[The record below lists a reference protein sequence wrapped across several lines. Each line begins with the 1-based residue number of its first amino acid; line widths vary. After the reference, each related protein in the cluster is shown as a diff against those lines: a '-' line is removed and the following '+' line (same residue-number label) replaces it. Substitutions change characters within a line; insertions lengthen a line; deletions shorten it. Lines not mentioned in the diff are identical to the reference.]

1 MDFSAIT
8 FQLLANTPSGSQ
20 GGGSTTVW
28 MVVLLL
34 FFVVYMFFISRRDK
48 KQKKEEAA
56 MRDSM
61 KVGDEVLTIGG
72 IMGRVVS
79 VKDDSVV
86 IETGADRNKIR
97 FTKTAIAT
105 NVSADNRVKEAK
117 AAQEAA
123 KQVAKK
129 QKKAGSSEKKPEKVD
144 KK

>member
-1 MDFSAIT
+1 MDISAIT
-8 FQLLANTPSGSQ
+8 IHLLANTPSVSQ

-105 NVSADNRVKEAK
+105 NVYADNRVKEAK

-123 KQVAKK
+123 KQAAKK

>member
-123 KQVAKK
+123 KQAAKK

>member
-61 KVGDEVLTIGG
+61 KVGDEVLTIGEG
-72 IMGRVVS
+72 S
-79 VKDDSVV
+79 
-86 IETGADRNKIR
+86 E
-97 FTKTAIAT
+97 
-105 NVSADNRVKEAK
+105 E
-117 AAQEAA
+117 
-123 KQVAKK
+123 
-129 QKKAGSSEKKPEKVD
+129 GSSLHRVYATFGVTYFFDRLFSQYARAYDREG
-144 KK
+144 

>member
-8 FQLLANTPSGSQ
+8 FQLLANTSSGSQ

-123 KQVAKK
+123 KQAAKK